1 METKRILDLST
12 SPIKVFAWRD
22 LRDEEAHTITIEK
35 GFVIFCTD
43 SGQLVK
49 LKANNF
55 GDGIKRI
62 VSFFKDLKKEL
73 ESPILETYAIEE
85 LLRKHEIDVEAI

>member
-1 METKRILDLST
+1 MTKRILDLST
-12 SPIKVFAWRD
+12 SPIKVLAWRD

-49 LKANNF
+49 LKANNL

-62 VSFFKDLKKEL
+62 VSFFKDLKNAL
-73 ESPILETYAIEE
+73 ESPMIESYQIEE
-85 LLRKHEIDVEAI
+85 LLRKHEINLEAL